1 MKQILITF
9 FCLFYICTNAQTVTK
24 VLDGDTII
32 VENLTVRILKI
43 DSPEKNQTYGKESKA
58 YLSRLIL
65 FKKVKVVYSKLDKY
79 GRTLADVYIN
89 GRSVAEIMI
98 ESGNAW
104 HYSYFDSSF
113 ILAQKQITARRNKL
127 GLWKYKAINPY
138 NFRKNG
144 IYKR

>member
-1 MKQILITF
+1 MRSLII
-9 FCLFYICTNAQTVTK
+9 FCLICFCGFSQTVTK

-32 VENLTVRILKI
+32 VDNLTVRILKI
-43 DSPEKNQTYGKESKA
+43 DSPEKNQTYGKESKD

-65 FKKVKVVYSKLDKY
+65 FKKVKVVSSKIDKY
-79 GRTLADVYIN
+79 GRTLADVCIN

-113 ILAQKQITARRNKL
+113 ILAQKQITARKNKL

>member
-1 MKQILITF
+1 MRILIL
-9 FCLFYICTNAQTVTK
+9 FCLFYFCGFSQTVTK

-32 VENLTVRILKI
+32 INSKQVIRIKAI
-43 DSPEKNQTYGKESKA
+43 DSPELSQTYGKQSKK
-58 YLSRLIL
+58 YLERIIL
-65 FKKVKVVYSKLDKY
+65 RKKVRLVIEKLDKY

-113 ILAQKQITARRNKL
+113 ILAQKEKTARKNKL

-138 NFRKNG
+138 NFRKQ
-144 IYKR
+144 KL

>member
-1 MKQILITF
+1 MKQF
-9 FCLFYICTNAQTVTK
+9 FIIFLFYFCGFSQTVTK

-32 VENLTVRILKI
+32 VENVTVRILKI
-43 DSPEKNQTYGKESKA
+43 DAPELNQTYGKQSKK
-58 YLSRLIL
+58 YLSKIIL
-65 FKKVKVVYSKLDKY
+65 YKKVRLVADKLDKY

-113 ILAQKQITARRNKL
+113 ILAQKEKTARKNKL
-127 GLWKYKAINPY
+127 GLWKYNAINPY
-138 NFRKNG
+138 NFRK
-144 IYKR
+144 